1 MTLQNYRST
10 TRNQSTKQQTKPHKP
25 GTCKRKSNY
34 NHRRNEDTSSY
45 VNPKRK
51 AGEKRHEKNK
61 GKMHKEKHYI
71 SKIRKQKNKE
81 NNVIIEVSLRTREN
95 NREYK
100 QHICI

>member
-1 MTLQNYRST
+1 VTLQNYRST

-51 AGEKRHEKNK
+51 AGEKKRHEKNK

-71 SKIRKQKNKE
+71 SKIRKQKK
-81 NNVIIEVSLRTREN
+81 IKKRMLS
-95 NREYK
+95 
-100 QHICI
+100 